1 MKITPTA
8 RAQIGLIC
16 APGEYFQV
24 QVHAGG
30 CSGFSHEFGI
40 ISEPSPYHMVQ
51 EQVCMDAT
59 TADILKNAVLDY
71 RQDLSGS
78 QFVLTIPE
86 ATSSCGCGKSFS
98 LF

>member
-8 RAQIGLIC
+8 RVQIGLIC

-30 CSGFSHEFGI
+30 CSGFSHEFVI
-40 ISEPSPYHMVQ
+40 ISEPPPDHMIQ
-51 EQVCMDAT
+51 AQVCLDESS
-59 TADILKNAVLDY
+59 ADILQNAVLDY
-71 RQDLSGS
+71 KQDLSGS
-78 QFVLTIPE
+78 QFVLQIPE
-86 ATSSCGCGKSFS
+86 ATSACGCGKSFS

>member
-1 MKITPTA
+1 MNVTPTA
-8 RAQIGLIC
+8 RVQIARIC
-16 APGEYFQV
+16 APGEYFEV

-40 ISEPSPYHMVQ
+40 ISDPSPDHMVH
-51 EQVCMDAT
+51 EQVCLDAT
-59 TADILKNAVLDY
+59 SADILQNAVLDY
-71 RQDLSGS
+71 KQDLSGS

>member
-1 MKITPTA
+1 MIISA
-8 RAQIGLIC
+8 SAQAQIDCLC
-16 APGEYFQV
+16 APDQYFQI

-40 ISEPSPYHMVQ
+40 ISQPAPDHVILNR
-51 EQVCMDAT
+51 VCLDETSAH
-59 TADILKNAVLDY
+59 ILQNAVLDY
-71 RQDLSGS
+71 KQDLSGS
-78 QFVLTIPE
+78 QFVLHIPE